1 MAELKRYWTSIGE
14 LLLRMENNE
23 NERRKKYLNNLMIF
37 EGHEVEVFELD
48 GQVLF
53 NPYHVGKCL
62 ELGDSAVRKAIGNMT
77 EKQVTKLRN
86 SDVKESNIRKLNN
99 AGENFLTESGVY
111 KLVFRSNKPNAEAF
125 TDWVT
130 DEVLPTIRKTGG
142 YVNNDDLFI
151 ATYLPYADEST
162 KLMFKSTLS
171 TVRKQNEI
179 IENQK
184 KEIEHKEDVII
195 GLVDDISLA
204 EKRQI
209 LNRVVRY
216 NHANYRERW
225 SVLYREFE
233 NKYHINLQHR
243 FEAYNESHK
252 PKCKGKLDYIDK
264 VMNKVAELYEIA
276 TKLFENDIK
285 ALVEEMYSA
294 AS

>member
-1 MAELKRYWTSIGE
+1 MV
-14 LLLRMENNE
+14 
-23 NERRKKYLNNLMIF
+23 F
-37 EGHEVEVFELD
+37 EDHDVEVFELD

-53 NPYHVGKCL
+53 NPYHVGECL
-62 ELGDSAVRKAIGNMT
+62 ELTDGAVRKAIGNMT
-77 EKQVTKLRN
+77 EKQVIKLKN
-86 SDVKESNIRKLNN
+86 SDVKESSIRKLNN

-130 DEVLPTIRKTGG
+130 DEVLPAIRKTGG

-151 ATYLPYADEST
+151 AAYLPYADETT

-195 GLVDDISLA
+195 GLVDKISLA
-204 EKRQI
+204 EKRQV
-209 LNRVVRY
+209 LNQVVRY
-216 NHANYRERW
+216 NHANYQERW

-233 NKYHINLQHR
+233 NKYHISLQHR
-243 FEAYNESHK
+243 FSTYNENNK
-252 PKCKGKLDYIDK
+252 PKCKSKLDYIDR
-264 VMNKVAELYEIA
+264 VMNKVPELYEIA
-276 TKLFENDIK
+276 AKLYENDVK
-285 ALVEEMYSA
+285 ALVEEIYSA
-294 AS
+294 AG

>member
-1 MAELKRYWTSIGE
+1 
-14 LLLRMENNE
+14 
-23 NERRKKYLNNLMIF
+23 MIF
-37 EGHEVEVFELD
+37 GEHEVEIFELD

-53 NPYHVGKCL
+53 NPYHVGECL
-62 ELGDSAVRKAIGNMT
+62 GIADVKSSIRNFN
-77 EKQVTKLRN
+77 EKQIVKVTN
-86 SDVKESNIRKLNN
+86 SKVHNLHFRKLHNT
-99 AGENFLTESGVY
+99 GENFLTESGVY
-111 KLVFRSNKPNAEAF
+111 KLVFKSHKPNAEAF
-125 TDWVT
+125 TDWIT

-179 IENQK
+179 IESQK

-195 GLVDDISLA
+195 GLVDEISLA

-233 NKYHINLQHR
+233 NKYHIDLRHR
-243 FEAYNESHK
+243 FDTYNETHK

-264 VMNKVAELYEIA
+264 VMNKVPELYEIA
-276 TKLFENDIK
+276 AKLFENDVK
-285 ALVEEMYSA
+285 ALVEEMYSI

>member
-1 MAELKRYWTSIGE
+1 M
-14 LLLRMENNE
+14 
-23 NERRKKYLNNLMIF
+23 NNLMIF
-37 EGHEVEVFELD
+37 EGHEVEIFELD

-53 NPYHVGKCL
+53 NAKHVAEIL
-62 ELGDSAVRKAIGNMT
+62 EIKNVNDNIRSMT
-77 EKQVTKLRN
+77 NKQVIKLTN
-86 SDVKESNIRKLNN
+86 SKIGKTDFRKLHNT
-99 AGENFLTESGVY
+99 GENFLTESGVY
-111 KLVFRSNKPNAEAF
+111 KLVFRSHKPNAEAF

-151 ATYLPYADEST
+151 DTYLPYADEST

-179 IENQK
+179 IEKQK

-195 GLVDDISLA
+195 GLVDDITLA

-216 NHANYRERW
+216 NHANYCERW
-225 SVLYREFE
+225 TALYREFE
-233 NKYHINLQHR
+233 NKYHIDLQYR
-243 FEAYNESHK
+243 FDTYNESHK

-264 VMNKVAELYEIA
+264 VMNKVPELYEIA
-276 TKLFENDIK
+276 SKLFENDVK
-285 ALVEEMYSA
+285 ALVEEMYSI